1 MVSFFVHL
9 HSFPPAKQS
18 QSTLNRTK
26 SETGFVGRSDAY
38 SPTIPPALGAFP
50 SPRQSFKQAV
60 VIGTFILKPSIG
72 IVVKQSQPDLPSL
85 LLELRTLQNIK
96 WHNIRNRKNMNR
108 PTGRMGKE
116 MKQHQLYQ
124 LQNLIQVRLTS
135 LSSTFVVLFSCCKVP
150 FPLPN
155 DRSTKLLTSLSSCHF
170 KARVAW
176 DSFKVFHCPSNGSSI
191 QCQIVFSRRIL
202 HKYWEVRRPA
212 LQG

>member
-60 VIGTFILKPSIG
+60 VIGTLILKPSIG

-116 MKQHQLYQ
+116 MKEDQLYQ
-124 LQNLIQVRLTS
+124 LQNLIPVRLQAYLRLS
-135 LSSTFVVLFSCCKVP
+135 LFFFLAVK
-150 FPLPN
+150 
-155 DRSTKLLTSLSSCHF
+155 CHF
-170 KARVAW
+170 R
-176 DSFKVFHCPSNGSSI
+176 SPTT
-191 QCQIVFSRRIL
+191 
-202 HKYWEVRRPA
+202 EVRNY
-212 LQG
+212 